1 MKVTLVASNEHQTVQ
16 LANGEYKNGMDPM
29 STDFAAVS
37 LIDQP
42 IAFGDLNGDGQVD
55 AAALLAENYGGTG
68 VFVSVIAILNSGGEP
83 VQAGA
88 SMIDDRPRI
97 NLLAVRDG
105 QILLAGSVHGPDDPG
120 CCAALPVSQVFGLI
134 QSGLV
139 MRRQA
144 STTPDGAQRV
154 ITIQSPSQA
163 SEVPAGALQLKGV
176 YTVPPFE
183 NTLTYRV
190 FDAMHDTLAA
200 GSLPA
205 NDGRFETSIDLT
217 GIPAGTAVRLE
228 VDDLSAANGST
239 LAMDSVELMIK

>member
-1 MKVTLVASNEHQTVQ
+1 MTRAAPTRSTRPPMAARPGTCLENSVKRSLLVWLISLSLAGCSAAPPQPSVVPTVASDTGQPGTSLTAEQVKNMKVTLVASNEHQTVQ

-29 STDFAAVS
+29 STDCAAVS
-37 LIDQP
+37 LLDQP

-68 VFVSVIAILNSGGEP
+68 VFVSVIAILNSGGQP

-134 QSGLV
+134 Q
-139 MRRQA
+139 
-144 STTPDGAQRV
+144 
-154 ITIQSPSQA
+154 
-163 SEVPAGALQLKGV
+163 
-176 YTVPPFE
+176 
-183 NTLTYRV
+183 
-190 FDAMHDTLAA
+190 
-200 GSLPA
+200 
-205 NDGRFETSIDLT
+205 
-217 GIPAGTAVRLE
+217 
-228 VDDLSAANGST
+228 
-239 LAMDSVELMIK
+239 